1 MFTRLLAAAPTPV
14 ESVQK
19 QTNIFM
25 RYITSID
32 WDKLLSTSLLD
43 CFKLSYSPLYSTSS
57 IA

>member
-32 WDKLLSTSLLD
+32 
-43 CFKLSYSPLYSTSS
+43 
-57 IA
+57 